1 MSIKNLH
8 VLLIAW
14 SIHLFTALGVI
25 CGFQALLS
33 TLDKDFNAAVLWL
46 ALALFIDGVDG
57 NLARK
62 YKVKEILPNV
72 DGSILDNIIDYFTY
86 VLVPCVM
93 LLWFDFLPKGIDLYL
108 VFGVLICSCYTFSN
122 NNLKTSDFYFS
133 GFPALWNM
141 LVLYLHILETSEI
154 ANVIIVVFLLV
165 LTFIPIKFVHPF
177 RVQKYKKINLFLT
190 FLWSLSTLVILFG
203 EDYYKSAF
211 YIWVLINFYFVA
223 ITFKRSFLHQA

>member
-8 VLLIAW
+8 ALLIAW

-62 YKVKEILPNV
+62 YKVKEILPNI

-177 RVQKYKKINLFLT
+177 RVQEYKKINLFLT

>member
-1 MSIKNLH
+1 MSIKDFH
-8 VLLIAW
+8 ALLVAW
-14 SIHLFTALGVI
+14 CIHLFTALGVI

-33 TLDKDFNAAVLWL
+33 TLDKNFNAAVLWL
-46 ALALFIDGVDG
+46 ALALFIDGIDG

-62 YKVKEILPNV
+62 YKIKEVLPNV

-93 LLWFDFLPKGIDLYL
+93 LLWFDFLPKGIDIYL
-108 VFGVLICSCYTFSN
+108 ISGVLICSCYTFSN

-141 LVLYLHILETSEI
+141 LVLYLHILETSVTTN
-154 ANVIIVVFLLV
+154 AVVVIFLLV
-165 LTFIPIKFVHPF
+165 FTFIPVKFVHPF
-177 RVQKYKKINLFLT
+177 RVQENKKINLLMT
-190 FLWSLSTLVILFG
+190 FLWSLSTLAILFG
-203 EDYYKSAF
+203 WDYYKSAF
-211 YIWVLINFYFVA
+211 YIWGLINFYFIA

>member
-8 VLLIAW
+8 ALLIAW

-62 YKVKEILPNV
+62 YKVKEILPNI

-133 GFPALWNM
+133 GFPALCNM
-141 LVLYLHILETSEI
+141 
-154 ANVIIVVFLLV
+154 
-165 LTFIPIKFVHPF
+165 P
-177 RVQKYKKINLFLT
+177 
-190 FLWSLSTLVILFG
+190 
-203 EDYYKSAF
+203 
-211 YIWVLINFYFVA
+211 
-223 ITFKRSFLHQA
+223 

>member
-1 MSIKNLH
+1 MSTKNLRA
-8 VLLIAW
+8 LLVAW
-14 SIHLFTALGVI
+14 CIHLFTVLGVI

-33 TLDKDFNAAVLWL
+33 TLDKNFNAAVLWL
-46 ALALFIDGVDG
+46 ALALLIDGVDG

-93 LLWFDFLPKGIDLYL
+93 LLWFNFLPKGIDLYL
-108 VFGVLICSCYTFSN
+108 VFGVLICSCYTFTN
-122 NNLKTSDFYFS
+122 KNLKTSDFYFS
-133 GFPALWNM
+133 GFPALWNL

-154 ANVIIVVFLLV
+154 ANVIIVIFLLA
-165 LTFIPIKFVHPF
+165 LTFMPIKFVHPF

-190 FLWSLSTLVILFG
+190 LLWSLSTLIILFG
-203 EDYYKSAF
+203 GDYYKSAF
-211 YIWVLINFYFVA
+211 YIWVLINFYFIA
-223 ITFKRSFLHQA
+223 ITFKRSFLQA

>member
-1 MSIKNLH
+1 MSVKNLH
-8 VLLIAW
+8 SLLIAW
-14 SIHLFTALGVI
+14 CIHLFTALGVI

-33 TLDKDFNAAVLWL
+33 SLDKNFNAAVLWL

-93 LLWFDFLPKGIDLYL
+93 LLWFNFLPKGIDLYL
-108 VFGVLICSCYTFSN
+108 VFGILICSCYTFSN

-133 GFPALWNM
+133 GFPALWNL
-141 LVLYLHILETSEI
+141 LVLYLHILETPETT
-154 ANVIIVVFLLV
+154 NVIIVLSLLV

-203 EDYYKSAF
+203 GDYYKSAF

>member
-1 MSIKNLH
+1 MSVKNLH
-8 VLLIAW
+8 SLLIAW
-14 SIHLFTALGVI
+14 CIHLFTALGVI

-33 TLDKDFNAAVLWL
+33 SLDKNFNAAVLWL

-93 LLWFDFLPKGIDLYL
+93 LLWFNFLPKGIDLYL
-108 VFGVLICSCYTFSN
+108 VFGILICSCYTFSN

-133 GFPALWNM
+133 GFPALWNL
-141 LVLYLHILETSEI
+141 LVLYLHILETPETT
-154 ANVIIVVFLLV
+154 NVIIVLSLLV
-165 LTFIPIKFVHPF
+165 LTFMPIKFVHPF
-177 RVQKYKKINLFLT
+177 RVQKFKKINLFLT

-203 EDYYKSAF
+203 GHYYKSAF
-211 YIWVLINFYFVA
+211 YIWILINFYFVA